1 MSRMGERA
9 AGEKEDQKRAAR
21 LAAAAAPK
29 LCRICRAENAAFGLR
44 DDVGLYDWYCRHHAP
59 RDQFVTIPPT
69 FELQLQRGLEEV
81 LRAP

>member
-9 AGEKEDQKRAAR
+9 AGEKQDLKRAAR
-21 LAAAAAPK
+21 LAAAAEPQ
-29 LCRICRAENAAFGLR
+29 LCRICKSDRAPFGLR

-59 RDQFVTIPPT
+59 RDKFAMLPPT
-69 FELQLQRGLEEV
+69 LELQVQRIMTEV